1 MAIVQIIT
9 AMTLD
14 GFLPYEDEE
23 LFKWVKTDKRGF
35 PFWHDRG
42 TFMLPVG
49 YPMLDLICEKD
60 GKDASCVYTAE
71 ISDKKSLEL
80 LHRLSIYHL
89 IDEIVVYVLPLT
101 YGKGIAVGNCTDPSC
116 SIVASAVLFTV
127 NPRDSPLH
135 PARKSCKMQDS
146 PDLHFLH
153 RNFLFR

>member
-23 LFKWVKTDKRGF
+23 LFKWEKTDKRGF

-101 YGKGIAVGNCTDPSC
+101 YGKGIAVLQQLP
-116 SIVASAVLFTV
+116 AV
-127 NPRDSPLH
+127 RWQLH
-135 PARKSCKMQDS
+135 GSVMFHSGISRLVYRKSS
-146 PDLHFLH
+146 
-153 RNFLFR
+153 R

>member
-35 PFWHDRG
+35 PVWHDRG

-101 YGKGIAVGNCTDPSC
+101 YGKGIAVLQQLP
-116 SIVASAVLFTV
+116 AV
-127 NPRDSPLH
+127 RWQLH
-135 PARKSCKMQDS
+135 GSVMSHSGISRLVYRKSS
-146 PDLHFLH
+146 
-153 RNFLFR
+153 R

>member
-14 GFLPYEDEE
+14 GFLPYEDGE

-101 YGKGIAVGNCTDPSC
+101 YGKGIAVLQQLP
-116 SIVASAVLFTV
+116 AV
-127 NPRDSPLH
+127 RWQLH
-135 PARKSCKMQDS
+135 GSVMFHSGISRLVYRKSS
-146 PDLHFLH
+146 
-153 RNFLFR
+153 R

>member
-89 IDEIVVYVLPLT
+89 IDEIVVYEIGRAHV
-101 YGKGIAVGNCTDPSC
+101 
-116 SIVASAVLFTV
+116 
-127 NPRDSPLH
+127 
-135 PARKSCKMQDS
+135 
-146 PDLHFLH
+146 
-153 RNFLFR
+153 

>member
-71 ISDKKSLEL
+71 ISDKKSLAL

-101 YGKGIAVGNCTDPSC
+101 YGKGIAVLQQLP
-116 SIVASAVLFTV
+116 AV
-127 NPRDSPLH
+127 RWQLH
-135 PARKSCKMQDS
+135 GSVMFHSGISRLVYRKSS
-146 PDLHFLH
+146 
-153 RNFLFR
+153 R

>member
-60 GKDASCVYTAE
+60 GKDASCVYTVE

-101 YGKGIAVGNCTDPSC
+101 YGKGIAVLQQLP
-116 SIVASAVLFTV
+116 AV
-127 NPRDSPLH
+127 RWQLH
-135 PARKSCKMQDS
+135 GSVMFHSGISRLVYRKSS
-146 PDLHFLH
+146 
-153 RNFLFR
+153 R

>member
-35 PFWHDRG
+35 PFWQDRG

-101 YGKGIAVGNCTDPSC
+101 YGKGIAVLQQLP
-116 SIVASAVLFTV
+116 AV
-127 NPRDSPLH
+127 RWQLH
-135 PARKSCKMQDS
+135 GSVMFHSGISRLVYRKSS
-146 PDLHFLH
+146 
-153 RNFLFR
+153 R

>member
-14 GFLPYEDEE
+14 GFLPGEDEE

-101 YGKGIAVGNCTDPSC
+101 YGKGIAVLQQLP
-116 SIVASAVLFTV
+116 AV
-127 NPRDSPLH
+127 RWQLH
-135 PARKSCKMQDS
+135 GSVMFHSGISRLVYRKSS
-146 PDLHFLH
+146 
-153 RNFLFR
+153 R

>member
-101 YGKGIAVGNCTDPSC
+101 YGKGIAVLQQLP
-116 SIVASAVLFTV
+116 AV
-127 NPRDSPLH
+127 RWQLH
-135 PARKSCKMQDS
+135 GSVMFHSGISRRVYRKSS
-146 PDLHFLH
+146 
-153 RNFLFR
+153 R

>member
-60 GKDASCVYTAE
+60 GKDAPV
-71 ISDKKSLEL
+71 
-80 LHRLSIYHL
+80 SI
-89 IDEIVVYVLPLT
+89 
-101 YGKGIAVGNCTDPSC
+101 
-116 SIVASAVLFTV
+116 
-127 NPRDSPLH
+127 R
-135 PARKSCKMQDS
+135 RKSQTRKVSNCCTGFPSTTSLTK
-146 PDLHFLH
+146 L
-153 RNFLFR
+153 